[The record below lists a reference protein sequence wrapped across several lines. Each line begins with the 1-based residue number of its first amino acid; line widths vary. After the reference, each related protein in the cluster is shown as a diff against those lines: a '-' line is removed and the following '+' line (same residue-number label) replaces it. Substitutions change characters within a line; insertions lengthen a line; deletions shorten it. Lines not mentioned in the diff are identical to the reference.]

1 MFKTYLM
8 ILLCRFN
15 GITYFVLRGLCPE
28 LEDKV
33 DNSFVVD
40 MDTADNKRGLV
51 FTGFTKTMMLLD
63 PESERWTVISL
74 DDGSVIMELDSEVI
88 ENNSDINYNLLHTPE
103 KVSNRTIEMEHS
115 AKHLWRRRIS
125 APTLPHCL

>member
-1 MFKTYLM
+1 M
-8 ILLCRFN
+8 
-15 GITYFVLRGLCPE
+15 
-28 LEDKV
+28 

-63 PESERWTVISL
+63 PESKRWTVISL

-115 AKHLWRRRIS
+115 AKYLWRRRIS